1 MAPGY
6 IYIMFM
12 PELPYCLKVG
22 QTTRD
27 PEVRAK
33 ELSGTSSPLP
43 FRVLMQWH
51 VTDVVAAEVAAHESL
66 SAHRIASDREFF
78 RISCPQAI
86 ECVGKAVRPFL
97 WSHFEKALLDD
108 IASACNSVSDK
119 YFRYDRRSK
128 PPIQIDANMFS
139 NLSEQLH
146 EMVLWEATQLIEES
160 NDPRVIL
167 SILNIVDL
175 YFEGP
180 FCEENSP
187 EALLSHFF
195 HDVRLITFM
204 MRRDMYLSMGS
215 NYVAPSVLDIIT
227 NLSHTITNVMAEENN
242 AGAD

>member
-1 MAPGY
+1 MASGY

-12 PELPYCLKVG
+12 PELPHCLKVG

-51 VTDVVAAEVAAHESL
+51 VTNVDAAEKAAHESL
-66 SAHRIASDREFF
+66 AAQRVASDREFF
-78 RISCPQAI
+78 RVSCPQAI
-86 ECVGKAVRPFL
+86 ERIGKAVRPFL
-97 WSHFEKALLDD
+97 WSHLDKALLDD

-128 PPIQIDANMFS
+128 PQIQIDTNIFS

-146 EMVLWEATQLIEES
+146 KRVLWDATQLIEES

-195 HDVRLITFM
+195 HDVELITFM
-204 MRRDMYLSMGS
+204 MKRHVYWVIGS

-227 NLSHTITNVMAEENN
+227 NLSRTITNVMIEENN
-242 AGAD
+242 DRAD